1 MDLLMVVFILSP
13 KSINFIDGDTTSWE
27 KEPLENLAKKNQ
39 LMAFMHDDFWYPM
52 DTLRDKNLLEE
63 MWLSNKAPWKIWK

>member
-1 MDLLMVVFILSP
+1 MLSP
-13 KSINFIDGDTTSWE
+13 KCINYISDDKTSWE
-27 KEPLENLAKKNQ
+27 KEPLEVLAKKNE

>member
-1 MDLLMVVFILSP
+1 
-13 KSINFIDGDTTSWE
+13 
-27 KEPLENLAKKNQ
+27 
-39 LMAFMHDDFWYPM
+39 MAFMHDDFWYPM